1 MEIEHYC
8 QLFTGLAGTW
18 CAKNVCFVQVAFCM
32 EIDPQSWGS
41 KKIIFQSCDNVDELI
56 IVIMFVIK
64 HDIKLVGK
72 LTVTYFK

>member
-1 MEIEHYC
+1 MP
-8 QLFTGLAGTW
+8 LSLS
-18 CAKNVCFVQVAFCM
+18 QVAFRM

-64 HDIKLVGK
+64 HNIKLVGK
-72 LTVTYFK
+72 LTVTYYK